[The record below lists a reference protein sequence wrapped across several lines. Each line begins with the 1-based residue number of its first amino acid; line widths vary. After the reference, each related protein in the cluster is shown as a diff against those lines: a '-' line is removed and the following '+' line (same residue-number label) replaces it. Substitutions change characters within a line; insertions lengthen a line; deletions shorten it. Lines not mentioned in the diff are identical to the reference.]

1 MNDPGEFPRLVER
14 LRAGDPAAADT
25 LYRRYVPA
33 LRLAVRRR
41 LHSHLRAR
49 FDSLDF
55 VQDVWA
61 SFLALPPDRLMF
73 DSPEA
78 LVGFLH
84 RVAHHKV
91 ADTTRR
97 GVGRDGKPAPVR
109 EVPMADR
116 PDDRPAHLPAGT
128 PTPSQWA
135 IADEELDRLLRRLPA
150 GYQEIVHRLRE
161 GYTQDDIARMANLS
175 RRTVNRVVRR
185 LKELTGV

>member
-1 MNDPGEFPRLVER
+1 VNDPGEFPRLVER

-25 LYRRYVPA
+25 LYRQYAPG
-33 LRLAVRRR
+33 LRLAIRRR

-61 SFLALPPDRLMF
+61 SFLALPPDRLTF

-78 LVGFLH
+78 LVGYLH
-84 RVAHHKV
+84 RVAAHKV
-91 ADTTRR
+91 TDTTRR
-97 GVGRDGKPAPVR
+97 EVGRDGKPAPVR
-109 EVPMADR
+109 EVSLDGGPGDQ
-116 PDDRPAHLPAGT
+116 PAHPTAGT
-128 PTPSQWA
+128 ATPSQWA
-135 IADEELDRLLRRLPA
+135 IADEELDRLVRRLPA

-161 GYTQDDIARMANLS
+161 GYTQDDIARMANVSL
-175 RRTVNRVVRR
+175 RTVNRVVRR